1 MSGPAGATARTRIRR
16 LGDRG
21 AYELDEVKR
30 VLDAAQVCHV
40 AYVVDGEPRIIPT
53 LYMRRGDTVYLHGNR
68 QSALLKHLAA
78 GGFACLSVM
87 ILDGIVVA
95 RSGFHCSMNYRSAV
109 VFGHGEAVP
118 ADERNDVLDAFVEAL
133 IPGHLDA
140 VREPTPAERNSTGVV
155 QIPLTEASVKIRTG
169 PPVDAKDDLLAD
181 AWAGVIPL
189 ASEVGAVEP
198 APDLKPGVDVP
209 EYIRA
214 YRPPS

>member
-1 MSGPAGATARTRIRR
+1 
-16 LGDRG
+16 
-21 AYELDEVKR
+21 
-30 VLDAAQVCHV
+30 
-40 AYVVDGEPRIIPT
+40 
-53 LYMRRGDTVYLHGNR
+53 MRRGDTVYLHGNR

-109 VFGHGEAVP
+109 VFGHGEAV
-118 ADERNDVLDAFVEAL
+118 AAHERNDVLDAFVEAL
-133 IPGHLDA
+133 VPGHLDA
-140 VREPTPAERNSTGVV
+140 VREPTSAERNATGVV

-169 PPVDAKDDLLAD
+169 PPSDAEDDLLAD

-189 ASEVGAVEP
+189 TSGVLAVEP
-198 APDLKPGVDVP
+198 APDLKAGVAVP
-209 EYIRA
+209 EYIRG